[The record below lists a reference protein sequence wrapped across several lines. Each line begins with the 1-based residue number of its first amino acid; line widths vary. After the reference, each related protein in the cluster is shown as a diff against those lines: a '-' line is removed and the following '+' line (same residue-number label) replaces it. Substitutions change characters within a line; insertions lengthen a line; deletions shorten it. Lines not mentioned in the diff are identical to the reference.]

1 MKIFNTLWAMVI
13 LGLMLSA
20 PAMAQD
26 EEITDSDLHKYAL
39 LSEVIDLMKK
49 DISIE
54 LNGMIKNQEGMTGTR
69 YKELAA
75 TKGDEAKLAEIEAKE
90 FEIQFIGLFDDLKS
104 KRTVAIKTV
113 NQELATKMVGNKGKT
128 YKAIKA
134 ALKENADLK
143 ARYDQVLASIRMEN
157 Q

>member
-1 MKIFNTLWAMVI
+1 MKILNAFWTLIM
-13 LGLMLSA
+13 LGLILA
-20 PAMAQD
+20 TPAIAQVD
-26 EEITDSDLHKYAL
+26 EITDKDLRKYAL
-39 LSEVIDLMKK
+39 MSEVIDLMKK

-54 LNGMIKNQEGMTGTR
+54 LNAMIKNQEGMSGAR

-75 TKGDEAKLAEIEAKE
+75 TKGDEAKLAAVGAKD
-90 FEIQFIGLFDDLKS
+90 FEKQFIGLVDDLKD
-104 KRTVAIKTV
+104 KRTVAIKSV

-134 ALKENADLK
+134 ALKEDADIK
-143 ARYDQVLASIRMEN
+143 SRYDQILASVRMEN